1 MTRSAA
7 SYESEIRYWRDV
19 ALRLN
24 QRLQSMNNAST
35 RERSHGRG
43 LHKDPTATQA
53 VNNVTRNRG
62 RN

>member
-1 MTRSAA
+1 MSRSSA
-7 SYESEIRYWRDV
+7 SYESEIRYWRDM

-24 QRLQSMNNAST
+24 QRLLSLNNTPA

-53 VNNVTRNRG
+53 VNNVTRDRG